1 MLEYEFLQA
10 KKIDEALNYLDKYN
24 KVKLIAGGTDL
35 LLEMHKDDIDNDKVD
50 YLLDISNITEMKGI
64 KEKEDKIEIGALV
77 THSELVKSEL
87 INKNSVVLAQGAVTI
102 GSTQIRNRGTVGGNV
117 VNASPAA
124 DLLSP
129 LIALKAEVVL
139 KSVNGTRSLSLPE
152 FITGP
157 YSTDLNKNE
166 ILTKVILPK
175 YSDKY
180 YSIFKKIKRRKAV
193 DIARLNMAIVSK
205 VNKENKFED
214 IRIVTGSETPSPQ
227 AFSEIEKELEGAIIN
242 DINYENL
249 GEKIGEEMVSIT
261 GERWSTPYKKPAIG
275 SLLKKSL
282 TGIIKEVKANG

>member
-10 KKIDEALNYLDKYN
+10 KKIDETLNYLDKYN

-35 LLEMHKDDIDNDKVD
+35 LVEMHKDDIDNDKVD

-87 INKNSVVLAQGAVTI
+87 INKNSAVLAQGAVTI

-139 KSVNGTRSLSLPE
+139 KSVNGTRSLSLPK

-214 IRIVTGSETPSPQ
+214 IRIVPGSATPSPQ